1 MAAAAAG
8 SHIPRACCFLATCAG
23 DGKVLFWDV
32 RVDKLVKKG
41 TKRVDAEDLVWRP
54 MHVVHLLSSQG
65 ESSVCVWGRGL
76 YACGGLV
83 TLRVFGCAVAS
94 TSCRTSPYIPALIEL
109 PITSTQTYHIN
120 PTESYQHVPSRHGL
134 CGGAAVL

>member
-8 SHIPRACCFLATCAG
+8 SHIPRGCCFIATCAG

-41 TKRVDAEDLVWRP
+41 TKRVDTDDLVWRP

-65 ESSVCVWGRGL
+65 EGGRW
-76 YACGGLV
+76 
-83 TLRVFGCAVAS
+83 
-94 TSCRTSPYIPALIEL
+94 
-109 PITSTQTYHIN
+109 
-120 PTESYQHVPSRHGL
+120 
-134 CGGAAVL
+134 